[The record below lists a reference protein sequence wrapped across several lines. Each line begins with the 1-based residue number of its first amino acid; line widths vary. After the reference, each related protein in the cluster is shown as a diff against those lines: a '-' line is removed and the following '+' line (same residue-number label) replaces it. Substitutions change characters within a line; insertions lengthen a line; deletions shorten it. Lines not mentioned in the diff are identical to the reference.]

1 MTRRSIIVCSLV
13 LAAALAGASLGQA
26 RRGGP
31 GGGGGPMP
39 GGNGPRPGGP
49 GGSPQFNSQTLVG
62 VPQQWEYGRLD
73 CIIEKNDKE
82 TTAKVMWHAA
92 GGEMVDAKN
101 FGDLFIKLGGTAE
114 APQEWDDLD
123 VWNLLGEKGWE
134 YCGREVNNVAGAQG
148 KSITSA
154 RFKRIKH

>member
-1 MTRRSIIVCSLV
+1 MPGGGGRS
-13 LAAALAGASLGQA
+13 
-26 RRGGP
+26 GP
-31 GGGGGPMP
+31 GGGQGPQL
-39 GGNGPRPGGP
+39 NA
-49 GGSPQFNSQTLVG
+49 QTLMG
-62 VPQQWEYGRLD
+62 AAQQWEYGRLD
-73 CIIEKNDKE
+73 CIIEKSEKE

-92 GGEMVDAKN
+92 GGEMVDAKT
-101 FGDLFIKLGGTAE
+101 FADLYIKLGGTAE

-154 RFKRIKH
+154 RFKRIKR